1 MKLLQGNI
9 LFLLL
14 TSLGRSSITGTVFSY
29 GSDGV
34 DQKSLVGGGGRCCSV
49 PQFTFRELPLKRGCS
64 SSFAELSVCRLM
76 GSAWSRLHRK
86 DVCFHPRKRFA
97 FAEAL
102 TCALWPHIGARNRQ
116 YLFWRVTIWE

>member
-64 SSFAELSVCRLM
+64 SSFAELSVQVDGECMEQAPQKGCLFSPKEKVCFCRGL
-76 GSAWSRLHRK
+76 
-86 DVCFHPRKRFA
+86 DVCSVATYR
-97 FAEAL
+97 
-102 TCALWPHIGARNRQ
+102 C
-116 YLFWRVTIWE
+116 